1 MSFLRHADLSPDGH
15 FTPMQGKAE
24 TTAKLSPPLVTHRYD
39 ESGPSIPGEL
49 LSSRARFCFLDKV
62 QYVRNSGLFSRS
74 FGMMKKSN

>member
-39 ESGPSIPGEL
+39 ESGRVFLASCSPAELASASSTRFSMSETQDRLPGALEWWK
-49 LSSRARFCFLDKV
+49 KV
-62 QYVRNSGLFSRS
+62 
-74 FGMMKKSN
+74 